1 MYHTRPLGARSTFF
15 LLTVLPNAGNR
26 TSMPKL
32 VQRMQAS
39 RLLSRGE
46 VLVGLMFLISGIVVA
61 RTGAAKLS
69 DLYRQLTPHFPLS
82 LPPNVADTILVS
94 LPLIV
99 QTFVTTV
106 SAICALILGIV
117 WIVSG
122 FADFFPRKGVK
133 NDPAD
138 FEDPELVAESLRT
151 EKPLHWRARS
161 LPVRVAARL
170 GRRFRFMSPVSYS
183 LIRHSTASIVKIAL
197 IGVAIALVFHV
208 LGLLPALLKT
218 YADVDIVLTVP
229 SPRPLYWLLAL
240 LIGANIL
247 ISASLIP
254 LKRPGYDRSE
264 ASLVLKG
271 RGDPHFFFAML
282 EEGCRLLSGTAPFL
296 RIPRR
301 LELASNPRV
310 RGTLIESFPEV
321 IASIARPAGYVC
333 LPLIV
338 IFISLG
344 FSRLTGF
351 HRPISSVHYATFLSA
366 HLPDYL
372 LEVAF
377 GLGMILSGAYFGE
390 WARLLLGIRRFR
402 SAALFCHFSGD
413 MALESHKRGSLV
425 KSLGGGQTEEV
436 SWKTVEGLDP
446 RFVTWAREPRG
457 QETSHLQISWAE
469 ITTEAISERAPRC
482 LADMQRSSELDA
494 SVQRLIRLP
503 VYVTFEVAPIDSTAS
518 PGVTVPE
525 VASPVESKD

>member
-1 MYHTRPLGARSTFF
+1 
-15 LLTVLPNAGNR
+15 
-26 TSMPKL
+26 MPKL
-32 VQRMQAS
+32 LQRMQAS

-46 VLVGLMFLISGIVVA
+46 ALVGLMFLISGVMVA
-61 RTGAAKLS
+61 RTGAVKLS

-82 LPPNVADTILVS
+82 LPPNVADTVLFS

-106 SAICALILGIV
+106 SAICAVILGIV

-122 FADFFPRKGVK
+122 FADLFPLGGVK

-138 FEDPELVAESLRT
+138 FDDPELVAESLRT
-151 EKPLHWRARS
+151 EKPLQWRARS

-170 GRRFRFMSPVSYS
+170 GRRFQFMSPVSYS
-183 LIRHSTASIVKIAL
+183 LIRHSAASILRIAL
-197 IGVAIALVFHV
+197 IGMTIGLVFHI
-208 LGLLPALLKT
+208 LGLLPALFKT
-218 YADVDIVLTVP
+218 YADVDIVLVVP

-240 LIGANIL
+240 LTGANIL

-254 LKRPGYDRSE
+254 LKRPGYNRTE

-271 RGDPHFFFAML
+271 KGDPHFFFAML
-282 EEGCRLLSGTAPFL
+282 EEGCRLLSGTTPFL

-301 LELASNPRV
+301 LELASNPRI
-310 RGTLIESFPEV
+310 RGTLIESFPQV
-321 IASIARPAGYVC
+321 IASIARPAGYFC

-351 HRPISSVHYATFLSA
+351 HRPISSVHYATFLST

-390 WARLLLGIRRFR
+390 WARLLLGIRRFK
-402 SAALFCHFSGD
+402 SAALFCHFSGE
-413 MALESHKRGSLV
+413 MALASHKRGSLV
-425 KSLGGGQTEEV
+425 KSLGTGEIEEAT
-436 SWKTVEGLDP
+436 WKTSKDLDP
-446 RFVTWAREPRG
+446 RFVAWAREPRG
-457 QETSHLQISWAE
+457 QEASHLQISWAE
-469 ITTEAISERAPRC
+469 ITTEAISETAPRC
-482 LADMQRSSELDA
+482 LADMQRSPDLDA
-494 SVQRLIRLP
+494 SVQRLVQLP
-503 VYVTFEVAPIDSTAS
+503 AYVSFEVAPLDSSDA
-518 PGVTVPE
+518 PGESVHGN
-525 VASPVESKD
+525 AQPVLRED